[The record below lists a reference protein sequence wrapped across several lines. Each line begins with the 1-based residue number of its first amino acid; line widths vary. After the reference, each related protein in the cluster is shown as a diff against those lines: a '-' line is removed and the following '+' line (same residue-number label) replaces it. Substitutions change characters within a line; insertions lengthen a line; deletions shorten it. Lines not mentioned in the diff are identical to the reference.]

1 MEIIG
6 DVYMVVGGL
15 LKLCDNYVEKVV
27 YMVCLMMEVF
37 WKVLLFVDKIFFK
50 VLDVICINYIYDNL
64 RDRIFVFWVVLRK
77 MSIILVCLMC
87 YFVF

>member
-1 MEIIG
+1 MIG

-37 WKVLLFVDKIFFK
+37 
-50 VLDVICINYIYDNL
+50 
-64 RDRIFVFWVVLRK
+64 
-77 MSIILVCLMC
+77 
-87 YFVF
+87 